1 METKTTFLKSGL
13 LALLLFLSSTA
24 FSATYYVCIGSTL
37 NLSVPVVGGTTYLW
51 DVKQGGTS
59 LPGYP
64 SATAPSSLPSA
75 PGTYQVILLTTLADP
90 LLCAPNN
97 VINDFV
103 VLPALTL
110 TIGAPS
116 NTSYCGSSPTVN
128 TSVITPTLGAFPTG
142 APFTTDLEPEYSYS
156 VVKDGGAPVNGTT
169 VGTINATTGIFTLTT
184 TATGTYVIT
193 GTVKYKQK
201 TGFTGT
207 LLGTTGCPTSS
218 TTQTVTVTGA
228 PAQPIITISAS

>member
-13 LALLLFLSSTA
+13 LALLLLLSSTA
-24 FSATYYVCIGSTL
+24 FSATYYVCTGATL
-37 NLSVPVVGGTTYLW
+37 NLSAPVVGGTTYLW

-59 LPGYP
+59 IPGYP
-64 SATAPSSLPSA
+64 SATAPTSLPSV
-75 PGTYQVILLTTLADP
+75 GTYQVILITTLADP

-97 VINDFV
+97 VINDFI
-103 VLPALTL
+103 VLPALTITL
-110 TIGAPS
+110 AAPS
-116 NTSYCGSSPTVN
+116 NPSYCGTSSTVN

-142 APFTTDLEPEYSYS
+142 APYTTDLEAEYSYS

-169 VGTINATTGIFTLTT
+169 VGTINATTGVFTLTA
-184 TATGTYVIT
+184 TAAGTYVIT

-201 TGFTGT
+201 VGFTGT

-228 PAQPIITISAS
+228 PAQPVITISAS